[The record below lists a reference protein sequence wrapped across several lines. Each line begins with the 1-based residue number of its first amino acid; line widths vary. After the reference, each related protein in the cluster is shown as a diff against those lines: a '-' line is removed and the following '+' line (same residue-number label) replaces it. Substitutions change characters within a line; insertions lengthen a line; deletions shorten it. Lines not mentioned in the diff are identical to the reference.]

1 MLYCAAV
8 LWFFWRLAIV
18 VDGPIDLCSNTVVL
32 VRIEV
37 DKTLGTEQLF
47 VLLCR
52 WAFLTESL
60 VQHKLGNVVKRY
72 KKTLGFILAFTTV
85 VCLLKVLKHIFPI
98 RHFCIISRILTL
110 DN

>member
-8 LWFFWRLAIV
+8 PWLFWRPAIV

-52 WAFLTESL
+52 GAFLTASL
-60 VQHKLGNVVKRY
+60 VEHKLGNDFKRWASAW
-72 KKTLGFILAFTTV
+72 L
-85 VCLLKVLKHIFPI
+85 
-98 RHFCIISRILTL
+98 
-110 DN
+110 